1 VVKKGEGIYADKFEH
16 WMDVPWTRAE
26 LNQHGYGGL
35 PPDNNGLEGKNGA
48 QKGDRGHKREHAVMY
63 CVSNRKWMQL
73 ESTLDLRFG
82 RHFRADVWSI
92 KFFQGVA
99 AGADLVKTPV
109 LSVATKFGKYAP
121 GALVIPSSE
130 TVISLAVKHQIR
142 TPHAVKIAIVEPEEG
157 AAESWV
163 KTFQWRWLLKTK
175 ICAQPVVNR
184 EIRPSCPNG
193 STTRL
198 STGIVRST
206 CSSRFQ
212 PVTST
217 PRRPSLP

>member
-1 VVKKGEGIYADKFEH
+1 
-16 WMDVPWTRAE
+16 
-26 LNQHGYGGL
+26 
-35 PPDNNGLEGKNGA
+35 
-48 QKGDRGHKREHAVMY
+48 MY

-142 TPHAVKIAIVEPEEG
+142 TPHAVKIAIAEPEEG

-163 KTFQWRWLLKTK
+163 KTFQWLWLPKTQV
-175 ICAQPVVNR
+175 CAQPVVNTCMIFVYTFFTFFFYFTNNLSYNNYLLYEYLINKNLTAATALTPPPAR
-184 EIRPSCPNG
+184 ARRVTRPSCPNG
-193 STTRL
+193 ITTRL